1 MPHKRAKSS
10 VRRHIRNE
18 KGTDLAPVKSSLQN
32 EPIPKSAARILNAHS
47 IREEWKQRKRK
58 NEEEQSGRDGK
69 RRKTGPAD
77 KKATL
82 TIQPGESIQHF
93 NKRVEDDLRPLI
105 KTAVETSRATHRR
118 TETQEKEAKAEA
130 KKAKLKTKSVEKSR
144 KSRSPS
150 PEPDKHANRP
160 KEFASASSSA
170 PKRLNDIAQAPPEFK
185 RLPRGASSSAGVL
198 GKKDGVL
205 SMSQQLMME
214 KEREKAIARYRELKA
229 SRRQASAGDKLGGT

>member
-1 MPHKRAKSS
+1 MPHKRAKKS
-10 VRRHIRNE
+10 VRQQIRDE

-47 IREEWKQRKRK
+47 IREEWKAKKRK
-58 NEEEQSGRDGK
+58 NEEQSSRDEK
-69 RRKTGPAD
+69 RRKTGPTD
-77 KKATL
+77 KKTTL

-105 KTAVETSRATHRR
+105 KTAVETSRAIHRR
-118 TETQEKEAKAEA
+118 TETKEKEGKAEA
-130 KKAKLKTKSVEKSR
+130 KKAKTKTKPVEKSR
-144 KSRSPS
+144 KSPT
-150 PEPDKHANRP
+150 
-160 KEFASASSSA
+160 
-170 PKRLNDIAQAPPEFK
+170 PEFK
-185 RLPRGASSSAGVL
+185 RLPRGASSSTGSI

-229 SRRQASAGDKLGGT
+229 SRRQTSAGDKVVQEA